1 MSNNS
6 IKNFTTKENE
16 WENFLL
22 LMVSVITVILGVLIL
37 IGKLSI
43 SDDAGIIG
51 QHTQVFSWI
60 LILFG
65 IGGAI
70 YASIKLKKQMDYKKK
85 SVFYEIK
92 KINDETIKNKLSI
105 LEYDHIEIDNLS
117 SGYYITLTFVNVEFN
132 LNVSIKE
139 VNMEIDLLPEE
150 NLYYSDD
157 ELDSLDDLS
166 LTLDSTKVSKDELIS
181 KFINFVNN
189 NLDKVKNYGKK

>member
-1 MSNNS
+1 MSNN

-16 WENFLL
+16 WENFLFL
-22 LMVSVITVILGVLIL
+22 VVSVITVILGVLIL

-43 SDDAGIIG
+43 KDDAGIIG
-51 QHTQVFSWI
+51 QHPQVFSWI

-65 IGGAI
+65 VFGAI

-105 LEYDHIEIDNLS
+105 LGYDHIEIDNLS

-132 LNVSIKE
+132 LNVSINE